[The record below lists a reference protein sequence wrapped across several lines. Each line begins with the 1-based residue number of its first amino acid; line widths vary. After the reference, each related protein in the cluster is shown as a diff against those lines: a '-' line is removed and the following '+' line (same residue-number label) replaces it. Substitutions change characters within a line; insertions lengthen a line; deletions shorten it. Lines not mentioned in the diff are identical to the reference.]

1 MTPIRIDLL
10 IVMRLA
16 RWGTSMCVNSDVVT
30 AEQGASHPAIVTPG
44 VSLIDSNNNQSMF

>member
-1 MTPIRIDLL
+1 MTPIRIELL

-30 AEQGASHPAIVTPG
+30 AEQRTSHPAVVTPR
-44 VSLIDSNNNQSMF
+44 VSLIDSNNNESMF

>member
-30 AEQGASHPAIVTPG
+30 AEQRASHPAVITSR
-44 VSLIDSNNNQSMF
+44 VSLVDGNNNQPMF